1 MAPITR
7 FLAQIDTSPLP
18 GATKNNAT
26 PEAIQTTFNIVLAI
40 TGAIALLVIVIA
52 GLQYILSQGNPQTV
66 AKAKNAIIYGFV
78 GLIVSLLAFIIVGF
92 VVQRVTT

>member
-1 MAPITR
+1 MAPIIN
-7 FLAQIDTSPLP
+7 FFAQIDTTPLP
-18 GATKNNAT
+18 GSSQNNAT
-26 PEAIQTTFNIVLAI
+26 NGAIQTVFNIVLAI

-52 GLQYILSQGNPQTV
+52 GLQYILSQGNPQAV

-78 GLIVSLLAFIIVGF
+78 GLLVSLLAFIIVGF